1 MSYFLKLFFTIKLTC
16 TSNEGFTMY
25 LDKADYDAMGLF
37 NDKMDEFDGKGFD
50 LWASKWAS
58 KNGQPL
64 FHMDLSFGAM
74 TVQLNGPD
82 EDALRSF
89 VLTFRFFI
97 QDNEKCSIRKI
108 ADIYN
113 KLPFDRIERQTFFN
127 FRTFFNI
134 NLDADSPFTT
144 HGVRWTRRQVIDTL
158 MYGHFAHANDSKKEI
173 ADSWLSEENKAKLFL
188 SQFIT
193 DLVFVYDFLILVRQ
207 LNRFLFRDN
216 SIWIGYPFWV

>member
-1 MSYFLKLFFTIKLTC
+1 
-16 TSNEGFTMY
+16 MY
-25 LDKADYDAMGLF
+25 LDKTDYDAIGLF
-37 NDKMDEFDGKGFD
+37 NDKMDELDGKRFD

-64 FHMDLSFGAM
+64 FHMDISFGTI

-108 ADIYN
+108 SDVYA
-113 KLPFDRIERQTFFN
+113 KLPFDRIERHTFFT
-127 FRTFFNI
+127 FRTYLNA
-134 NLDADSPFTT
+134 NLDAPSHFSKNNVT
-144 HGVRWTRRQVIDTL
+144 WTRKQILDTL
-158 MYGHFAHANDSKKEI
+158 MYGHFAHANTSKKEI
-173 ADSWLSEENKAKLFL
+173 ADSWLANENISKLFL
-188 SQFIT
+188 AQFIT

-207 LNRFLFRDN
+207 LNRFLFRDT
-216 SIWIGYPFWV
+216 SIWIGYPFFK